1 MWRKLLEEE
10 IEETE
15 EVAEGEEVEEEA
27 KIEKITKLLK
37 KEEESQMLK
46 MHWEKQRMISQ
57 LCELN
62 DFIKITQKGF
72 WYFIT

>member
-1 MWRKLLEEE
+1 MLKLLILVLSISDSKLMWRKLLEEE

-46 MHWEKQRMISQ
+46 MH
-57 LCELN
+57 
-62 DFIKITQKGF
+62 
-72 WYFIT
+72 